1 MNPTLTPTER
11 AARLQLMILDVDGVL
26 TDGRLFIGPQ
36 GEAMKAFDVRDG
48 HGIKMLMSAGVEIAV
63 LTARRSAIVAARM
76 RELGVARVLQGQTE
90 KREGFARLLRET
102 NLSAEQCG
110 YMGDDLPDLGVLS
123 LVGFAAAPADAA
135 EEVRAAA
142 HWVAPREGGRAAVRA
157 AAEFILRAQGKWEE
171 TLARHVPTDGAP
183 AR

>member
-1 MNPTLTPTER
+1 MSETMTAAQR
-11 AARLQLMILDVDGVL
+11 AARLRLMILDVDGVL

-48 HGIKMLMSAGVEIAV
+48 HGIKMLMAAGIEVAV
-63 LTARRSAIVAARM
+63 LTARRSAIVGARM
-76 RELGVARVLQGQTE
+76 RELGVARVLQGQSN
-90 KREGFARLLRET
+90 KREGFARILRDT
-102 NLSAEQCG
+102 GLTAEQCG
-110 YMGDDLPDLGVLS
+110 FMGDDLPDLGVLS

-135 EEVRAAA
+135 AEVRAVA

-157 AAEFILRAQGKWEE
+157 AAEFILHAQGKWEE
-171 TLARHVPTDGAP
+171 TLARHIPTDGAP